1 MSGHSKWATTKR
13 AKAVVDAKR
22 SAVFTKLSNLIT
34 IAVKEKGSDPVTN
47 FTLRMAIDKA
57 KLANMPKDN
66 IERSI
71 KRGVGGNDGQQ
82 IEELIYEGFGPIKSQ
97 FVIKCL
103 TDNRNRAASNIRHV
117 FSKYGGA
124 LGSVIWN
131 FEKKGVIRIA
141 KEELE
146 KANVKPEDLELD
158 LIDAGAQ
165 DILLAEEGM
174 TVFTKIEDLQPM
186 NKFLENKNLKSE
198 TAEIE
203 FIAKEEQMIKDEDKE
218 KIEKFI
224 EELEDSEDV
233 NEYYHNISNI

>member
-13 AKAVVDAKR
+13 AKATVDAKR
-22 SAVFTKLSNLIT
+22 AAVFTKLSNLIT
-34 IAVKEKGSDPVTN
+34 IAAKEKGGDPTTN

-66 IERSI
+66 IERAI
-71 KRGVGGNDGQQ
+71 KRGIGENNGQQ
-82 IEELIYEGFGPIKSQ
+82 IEELVYEGFGPAKSQ

-103 TDNRNRAASNIRHV
+103 TDNRNRAASNIRHI
-117 FSKYGGA
+117 FAKHGGA
-124 LGSVIWN
+124 LGSVMWN
-131 FEKKGVIRIA
+131 FSQKGVIRIS
-141 KEELE
+141 KEEME
-146 KANVKPEDLELD
+146 KAKIEPENLELE

-165 DILLAEEGM
+165 DISLAEEGM
-174 TVFTKIEDLQPM
+174 TIFTKVEDLQLV

-203 FIAKEEQMIKDEDKE
+203 FIAKEEQAIEEGEKE

-233 NEYYHNISNI
+233 NEYYNNISNI

>member
-146 KANVKPEDLELD
+146 KVNIKPEELELD

-203 FIAKEEQMIKDEDKE
+203 FIAKEEQTIGAEDRE

-224 EELEDSEDV
+224 EELKDSEDV